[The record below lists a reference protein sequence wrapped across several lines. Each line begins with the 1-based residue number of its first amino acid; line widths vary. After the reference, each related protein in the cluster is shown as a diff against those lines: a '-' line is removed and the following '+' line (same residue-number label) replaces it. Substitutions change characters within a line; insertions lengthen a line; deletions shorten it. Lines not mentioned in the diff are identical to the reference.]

1 MRNLELAAAA
11 VMLLLAAVVGFGTA
25 GLPLWS
31 DFSPGDRFVPV
42 AIAVALGLLAIS
54 LGREALARPGDEPAP
69 WPAGEAARRIA
80 FLAPAV
86 AGFGFAA
93 AYLGFPIA
101 VFGFVAFATVV
112 ALRQRWPVG
121 LATAAVTTVLIYVI
135 FVVSL
140 GIRLP
145 KGPFGF

>member
-1 MRNLELAAAA
+1 MRGLELLAAAM
-11 VMLLLAAVVGFGTA
+11 MLLVSAVVGFGTA

-42 AIAVALGLLAIS
+42 AIAVALGVLAVAM
-54 LGREALARPGDEPAP
+54 GREALARPADEAAP
-69 WPAGEAARRIA
+69 WPSGEGARRIVL
-80 FLAPAV
+80 LAPAI

-101 VFGFVAFATVV
+101 VFGFVAFTTVV
-112 ALRQRWPVG
+112 ALRQRWSVG
-121 LATAAVTTVLIYVI
+121 LATAVVATVLIHVI
-135 FVVSL
+135 FVISL

>member
-54 LGREALARPGDEPAP
+54 LGREALARSGDEPAP
-69 WPAGEAARRIA
+69 WPVGEGARRIA